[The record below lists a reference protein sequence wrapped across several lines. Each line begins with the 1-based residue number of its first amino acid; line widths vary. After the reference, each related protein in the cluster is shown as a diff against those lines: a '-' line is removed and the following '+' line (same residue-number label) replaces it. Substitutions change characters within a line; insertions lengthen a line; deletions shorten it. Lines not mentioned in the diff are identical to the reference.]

1 MKSILTSQLST
12 FNSHKNT
19 TMKHKSIF
27 SLLFFLMGV
36 GIATTSCEDML
47 TPDLTRYTE
56 NFSGRD
62 TVYFYNGILRN
73 VQDMVEQNELLG
85 DLRSDLVATT
95 KYTSD
100 SISNIVKYE
109 NKRIDGEDQLLNRAA
124 YYKVINQCNFYLAKV
139 DTTAQKNNFKY
150 MKREYAQVLNIRAWA
165 YLQLVQTYGTVPF
178 ITKPVDNADT
188 GWEKNPEKWASA
200 DNLLDLLK
208 ADLKTANV
216 IEYAN
221 GYGYPD
227 YGEYKTGNSNFSVK
241 TSYLRFYSDLILGDL
256 YLLHSANRQDYV
268 EAAKSYYKFLRRYN
282 NTTYNVAGNFAS
294 YTRSQLPNGT
304 YQYSPRV
311 DAWIGSGLNA
321 SSLGNEN
328 ITIIPSAA
336 NNTFG
341 RVLSRSVQIFGFD
354 PSSRNSTSSDVNGG
368 NVSTSGQVT
377 ISVNYRS
384 RQVGPSNA
392 YVNLCKAQS
401 YSNTEYAND
410 GTASNIN
417 YYTGVGDARLHGS
430 APIVETKEGGREESE
445 NRYIMKSAVPAS
457 VDGSGLANGYSFKHF
472 RSIYR
477 VRQVWLRYA
486 EAINRAGY
494 PRLAFAVLRDGLNR
508 QTLPTLTDSIK
519 YIDKDSV
526 YHTVTYLDST
536 SVENSSRGVFYL
548 GNDEMRRAQADPEH
562 ALFLP
567 DFVNK
572 DNNEWLSNRGI
583 HEQGCGASSVLDTIF
598 SYKNVVAKRIEE
610 EAKRTNS
617 LTASVKRQIR
627 NLRRYDA
634 TGDEE
639 EGDGPTL
646 DEIRETYKEIDEPA
660 PAEVN
665 PLEVQAVETL
675 IADECA
681 LETAYE
687 GSRMFDLIRFARH
700 MNNDASGASNFNAT
714 YGTTWLAW
722 KIARRNENLKPYESP
737 AVYDGSLYTLLLN
750 PENWYIVSPKY

>member
-1 MKSILTSQLST
+1 
-12 FNSHKNT
+12 
-19 TMKHKSIF
+19 
-27 SLLFFLMGV
+27 MGV

-56 NFSGRD
+56 NFSGHD

-139 DTTAQKNNFKY
+139 DTTAQKNNIKY

-188 GWEKNPEKWASA
+188 GWEKNPEKWATA

-208 ADLKTANV
+208 ADLKTANG

-227 YGEYKTGNSNFSVK
+227 YGEYQTGNSNFKVNTK
-241 TSYLRFYSDLILGDL
+241 YLRFYSDLILGDL
-256 YLLHSANRQDYV
+256 YLLHSANRQDYI

-282 NTTYNVAGNFAS
+282 NSTYNVTGGFATYS
-294 YTRSQLPNGT
+294 RYQLPNGT
-304 YQYSPRV
+304 YQYTPNV
-311 DAWIGSGLNA
+311 DSWIGSGLNA

-341 RVLSRSVQIFGFD
+341 RVLSRNVQIFGFD

-368 NVSTSGQVT
+368 SVSTSGQVT

-401 YSNTEYAND
+401 YSNTEYAS
-410 GTASNIN
+410 GIASNIT
-417 YYTGVGDARLHGS
+417 YFTGVGDARMYGT
-430 APIVETKEGGREESE
+430 APIVETKEGGRDENE
-445 NRYIMKSAVPAS
+445 NRYIMKSAVPSS
-457 VDGSGLANGYSFKHF
+457 VDGSGLAHGASFKHF

-486 EAINRAGY
+486 EAINRAGF
-494 PRLAFAVLRDGLNR
+494 PRLAFAVLRDGLDH

-519 YIDKDSV
+519 YINADSTK

-536 SVENSSRGVFYL
+536 SVENTSRGVFYL
-548 GNDEMRRAQADPEH
+548 GNDEMRRAQAEPEH
-562 ALFLP
+562 SLFLP
-567 DFVNK
+567 DFENK

-617 LTASVKRQIR
+617 LTASVKRHIR
-627 NLRRYDA
+627 NLRRYDVTVGDDTNTG
-634 TGDEE
+634 TGDVEE
-639 EGDGPTL
+639 DG
-646 DEIRETYKEIDEPA
+646 EQKEPA

-700 MNNDASGASNFNAT
+700 MNNDASGVPGFTPT

-722 KIARRNENLKPYESP
+722 KIARRNENLKPYEDP
-737 AVYDGSLYTLLLN
+737 TLYDGSLYTLLLDPN
-750 PENWYIVSPKY
+750 NWYIVSPKY

>member
-1 MKSILTSQLST
+1 
-12 FNSHKNT
+12 
-19 TMKHKSIF
+19 
-27 SLLFFLMGV
+27 MGV

-85 DLRSDLVATT
+85 DLRSDLVTTT

-139 DTTAQKNNFKY
+139 DTTAQKNNIKY

-188 GWEKNPEKWASA
+188 GWEKNPEKWATA

-208 ADLKTANV
+208 ADLKTANG

-227 YGEYKTGNSNFSVK
+227 YGEYQTGNSNFKVNTK
-241 TSYLRFYSDLILGDL
+241 YLRFYSDLILGDL
-256 YLLHSANRQDYV
+256 YLLHSANRQDYI

-282 NTTYNVAGNFAS
+282 NSTYNVTGGFATYS
-294 YTRSQLPNGT
+294 RYQLPNGT
-304 YQYSPRV
+304 YQYTPNV
-311 DAWIGSGLNA
+311 DSWIGSGLNA

-341 RVLSRSVQIFGFD
+341 RVLSRNVQIFGFD

-368 NVSTSGQVT
+368 SVSTSGQVT

-392 YVNLCKAQS
+392 YVNLCKTQS
-401 YSNTEYAND
+401 YSNTEYAS
-410 GTASNIN
+410 GIASNIT
-417 YYTGVGDARLHGS
+417 YFTGVGDARMYGT
-430 APIVETKEGGREESE
+430 APIVETKEGGRDENE
-445 NRYIMKSAVPAS
+445 NRYIMKSAVPSS
-457 VDGSGLANGYSFKHF
+457 VDGSGLAHGASFKHF

-486 EAINRAGY
+486 EAINRAGF
-494 PRLAFAVLRDGLNR
+494 PRLAFAVLRDGLDH

-519 YIDKDSV
+519 YINADSTK

-536 SVENSSRGVFYL
+536 SVENTSRGVFYL
-548 GNDEMRRAQADPEH
+548 GNDEMRRAQAEPEH
-562 ALFLP
+562 SLFLP
-567 DFVNK
+567 DFENK

-617 LTASVKRQIR
+617 LTASVKRHIR
-627 NLRRYDA
+627 NLRRYDVTVGDDTNTG
-634 TGDEE
+634 TGDVEE
-639 EGDGPTL
+639 DG
-646 DEIRETYKEIDEPA
+646 EQKEPA

-700 MNNDASGASNFNAT
+700 MNNDASGVPSFTPT

-722 KIARRNENLKPYESP
+722 KIARRNENLKPYEDP
-737 AVYDGSLYTLLLN
+737 TIYDGSLYTLLLD
-750 PENWYIVSPKY
+750 PSNWYIVSPKY

>member
-1 MKSILTSQLST
+1 
-12 FNSHKNT
+12 
-19 TMKHKSIF
+19 
-27 SLLFFLMGV
+27 MGV

-139 DTTAQKNNFKY
+139 DTTAQKNNIKY

-188 GWEKNPEKWASA
+188 GWEKNPEKWATA

-208 ADLKTANV
+208 ADLKTANG

-227 YGEYKTGNSNFSVK
+227 YGEYQTGNSNFKVNTK
-241 TSYLRFYSDLILGDL
+241 YLRFYSDLILGDL
-256 YLLHSANRQDYV
+256 YLLHSANRQDYI

-282 NTTYNVAGNFAS
+282 NTTYNVTGNFATYS
-294 YTRSQLPNGT
+294 RSQLPNGT
-304 YQYSPRV
+304 YQYYPRV
-311 DAWIGSGLNA
+311 DSWIGSGLNA

-341 RVLSRSVQIFGFD
+341 RVLSRNVQIFGFD

-368 NVSTSGQVT
+368 SVSTSGQVT

-401 YSNTEYAND
+401 YSNTEYAS
-410 GTASNIN
+410 GIASNIT
-417 YYTGVGDARLHGS
+417 YFTGVGDARMYGT
-430 APIVETKEGGREESE
+430 APIVETKEGGRDENE
-445 NRYIMKSAVPAS
+445 NRYIMKSAVPSS
-457 VDGSGLANGYSFKHF
+457 VDGSGLAHGASFKHF

-486 EAINRAGY
+486 EAINRAGF
-494 PRLAFAVLRDGLNR
+494 PRLAFAVLRDGLDH

-519 YIDKDSV
+519 YINADSTK

-536 SVENSSRGVFYL
+536 SVENTSRGVFYL
-548 GNDEMRRAQADPEH
+548 GNDEMRRAQAEPEH
-562 ALFLP
+562 SLFLP
-567 DFVNK
+567 DFENK

-617 LTASVKRQIR
+617 LTASVKRHIR
-627 NLRRYDA
+627 NLRRYDVTVGDDTNTG
-634 TGDEE
+634 TGDVEE
-639 EGDGPTL
+639 DG
-646 DEIRETYKEIDEPA
+646 EQKEPA

-700 MNNDASGASNFNAT
+700 MNNDASGVPGFTPT

-750 PENWYIVSPKY
+750 PDNWYIVSPKY

>member
-1 MKSILTSQLST
+1 
-12 FNSHKNT
+12 
-19 TMKHKSIF
+19 
-27 SLLFFLMGV
+27 MGV

-139 DTTAQKNNFKY
+139 DTTAQKNNIKY

-188 GWEKNPEKWASA
+188 GWEKNPEKWATA

-208 ADLKTANV
+208 ADLKTANG

-227 YGEYKTGNSNFSVK
+227 YGEYQTGNSNFKVNTK
-241 TSYLRFYSDLILGDL
+241 YLRFYSDLILGDL
-256 YLLHSANRQDYV
+256 YLLHSANRQDYI

-282 NTTYNVAGNFAS
+282 NSTYNVTGGFATYS
-294 YTRSQLPNGT
+294 RYQLPNGT
-304 YQYSPRV
+304 YQYTPNV
-311 DAWIGSGLNA
+311 DSWIGSGLNA

-341 RVLSRSVQIFGFD
+341 RVLSRNVQIFGFD

-368 NVSTSGQVT
+368 SVSTSGQVT

-401 YSNTEYAND
+401 YSNTEYAS
-410 GTASNIN
+410 GIASNIT
-417 YYTGVGDARLHGS
+417 YFTGVGDARMYGT
-430 APIVETKEGGREESE
+430 APIVETKEGGRDENE

-457 VDGSGLANGYSFKHF
+457 VDGSGLAHGASFKHF

-486 EAINRAGY
+486 EAINRAGF
-494 PRLAFAVLRDGLNR
+494 PRLAFAVLRDGIDH

-519 YIDKDSV
+519 YINADSTK

-536 SVENSSRGVFYL
+536 SVENTSRGVFYL
-548 GNDEMRRAQADPEH
+548 GNDEMRRAQAEPEH
-562 ALFLP
+562 SLFLP
-567 DFVNK
+567 DFENK

-617 LTASVKRQIR
+617 LTASVKRHIR
-627 NLRRYDA
+627 NLRRYDVTVGDDTNTG
-634 TGDEE
+634 TGDVEE
-639 EGDGPTL
+639 DG
-646 DEIRETYKEIDEPA
+646 EQKEPA

-700 MNNDASGASNFNAT
+700 MNNDASGVPGFTPT

-722 KIARRNENLKPYESP
+722 KIARRNENLKPYEDP
-737 AVYDGSLYTLLLN
+737 TIYDGRLYTLLLD
-750 PENWYIVSPKY
+750 PSNWYIVSPKY

>member
-1 MKSILTSQLST
+1 
-12 FNSHKNT
+12 
-19 TMKHKSIF
+19 MKHKSIF

-85 DLRSDLVATT
+85 DLRSDLVTTT

-139 DTTAQKNNFKY
+139 DTTAQKNNIKY

-188 GWEKNPEKWASA
+188 GWEKNPEKWATA

-208 ADLKTANV
+208 ADLKTANG

-227 YGEYKTGNSNFSVK
+227 YGEYQTGNSNFKVNTK
-241 TSYLRFYSDLILGDL
+241 YLRFYSDLILGDL
-256 YLLHSANRQDYV
+256 YLLHSANRQDYI

-282 NTTYNVAGNFAS
+282 NTTYNVTGNFATYS
-294 YTRSQLPNGT
+294 RSQLPNGT
-304 YQYSPRV
+304 YQYYPRV
-311 DAWIGSGLNA
+311 DSWIGSGLNA

-341 RVLSRSVQIFGFD
+341 RVLSRNVQIFGFD

-368 NVSTSGQVT
+368 SVSTSGQVT

-401 YSNTEYAND
+401 YSNTEYAS
-410 GTASNIN
+410 GIASNIT
-417 YYTGVGDARLHGS
+417 YFTGVGDARMHGT
-430 APIVETKEGGREESE
+430 APIVETKEGGRDETE

-457 VDGSGLANGYSFKHF
+457 VDGSGLASGYSFKHF

-486 EAINRAGY
+486 EAINRAGF
-494 PRLAFAVLRDGLNR
+494 PRLAFAVLRDGLDH

-519 YIDKDSV
+519 YINADSTK

-536 SVENSSRGVFYL
+536 SVENTSRGVFYL
-548 GNDEMRRAQADPEH
+548 GNDEMRRAQAEPEH
-562 ALFLP
+562 SLFLP
-567 DFVNK
+567 DFENK

-617 LTASVKRQIR
+617 LTASVKRHIR
-627 NLRRYDA
+627 NLRRYDVTVGDDTNTG
-634 TGDEE
+634 TGDVEE
-639 EGDGPTL
+639 DG
-646 DEIRETYKEIDEPA
+646 EQKEPA

-700 MNNDASGASNFNAT
+700 MNNDASGVPGFTPT

-722 KIARRNENLKPYESP
+722 KIARRNENLKPYEDP
-737 AVYDGSLYTLLLN
+737 TIYDGSLYTLLLD
-750 PENWYIVSPKY
+750 PSNWYIVSPKY

>member
-1 MKSILTSQLST
+1 
-12 FNSHKNT
+12 
-19 TMKHKSIF
+19 MKHKSIF

-85 DLRSDLVATT
+85 DLRSDLVTTT

-139 DTTAQKNNFKY
+139 DTTAQKNNIKY

-188 GWEKNPEKWASA
+188 GWEKNPEKWATA

-208 ADLKTANV
+208 ADLKTANG

-227 YGEYKTGNSNFSVK
+227 YGEYQTGNSNFKVNTK
-241 TSYLRFYSDLILGDL
+241 YLRFYSDLILGDL
-256 YLLHSANRQDYV
+256 YLLHSANRQDYI

-282 NTTYNVAGNFAS
+282 NSTYNVTGGFATYS
-294 YTRSQLPNGT
+294 RYQLPNGT
-304 YQYSPRV
+304 YQYTPNV
-311 DAWIGSGLNA
+311 DSWIGSGLNA

-341 RVLSRSVQIFGFD
+341 RVLSRNVQIFGFD

-368 NVSTSGQVT
+368 SVSTSGQVT

-392 YVNLCKAQS
+392 YVNLCKTQS
-401 YSNTEYAND
+401 YSNTEYAS
-410 GTASNIN
+410 GIASNIT
-417 YYTGVGDARLHGS
+417 YFTGVGDARMYGT
-430 APIVETKEGGREESE
+430 APIVETKEGGRDENE
-445 NRYIMKSAVPAS
+445 NRYIMKSAVPSS
-457 VDGSGLANGYSFKHF
+457 VDGSGLAHGASFKHF

-486 EAINRAGY
+486 EAINRAGF
-494 PRLAFAVLRDGLNR
+494 PRLAFAVLRDGLDH

-519 YIDKDSV
+519 YINADSTK

-536 SVENSSRGVFYL
+536 SVENTSRGVFYL
-548 GNDEMRRAQADPEH
+548 GNDEMRRAQAEPEH
-562 ALFLP
+562 SLFLP
-567 DFVNK
+567 DFENK
-572 DNNEWLSNRGI
+572 DNNEWLSNHGI

-617 LTASVKRQIR
+617 LTASVKRHIR
-627 NLRRYDA
+627 NLRRYDVTVGDDTNTG
-634 TGDEE
+634 TGDVEE
-639 EGDGPTL
+639 DG
-646 DEIRETYKEIDEPA
+646 EQKEPA

-700 MNNDASGASNFNAT
+700 MNNDASGVPGFTPT

-722 KIARRNENLKPYESP
+722 KIARRNENLKPYEDP
-737 AVYDGSLYTLLLN
+737 TLYDGSLYTLLLDPN
-750 PENWYIVSPKY
+750 NWYIVSPKY

>member
-1 MKSILTSQLST
+1 
-12 FNSHKNT
+12 
-19 TMKHKSIF
+19 MKHKSIF

-139 DTTAQKNNFKY
+139 DTTAQKNNIKY

-188 GWEKNPEKWASA
+188 GWEKNPEKWATA

-208 ADLKTANV
+208 ADLKTANG

-227 YGEYKTGNSNFSVK
+227 YGEYQTGNSNFKVNTK
-241 TSYLRFYSDLILGDL
+241 YLRFYSDLILGDL
-256 YLLHSANRQDYV
+256 YLLHSANRQDYI

-282 NTTYNVAGNFAS
+282 NSTYNVTGGFATYS
-294 YTRSQLPNGT
+294 RYQLPNGT
-304 YQYSPRV
+304 YQYTPNV
-311 DAWIGSGLNA
+311 DSWIGSGLNA
-321 SSLGNEN
+321 SSMGNEN

-341 RVLSRSVQIFGFD
+341 RVLSRNVQIFGFD

-368 NVSTSGQVT
+368 SVSTSGQVT

-392 YVNLCKAQS
+392 YVNLCKTQS
-401 YSNTEYAND
+401 YSNTEYAS
-410 GTASNIN
+410 GIASNIT
-417 YYTGVGDARLHGS
+417 YFTGVGDARMYGT
-430 APIVETKEGGREESE
+430 APIVETKEGGRDENE
-445 NRYIMKSAVPAS
+445 NRYIMKSAVPSS
-457 VDGSGLANGYSFKHF
+457 VDGSGLAHGASFKHF

-486 EAINRAGY
+486 EAINRAGF
-494 PRLAFAVLRDGLNR
+494 PRLAFAVLRDGIDH

-519 YIDKDSV
+519 YINADSTK

-536 SVENSSRGVFYL
+536 SVENTSRGVFYL
-548 GNDEMRRAQADPEH
+548 GNDEMRRAQAEPEH
-562 ALFLP
+562 SLFLP
-567 DFVNK
+567 DFENK

-617 LTASVKRQIR
+617 LTASVKRHIR
-627 NLRRYDA
+627 NLRRYDVTVGDDTNTG
-634 TGDEE
+634 TGDVEE
-639 EGDGPTL
+639 DG
-646 DEIRETYKEIDEPA
+646 EQKEPA

-700 MNNDASGASNFNAT
+700 MNNDASGVPGFTPT

-722 KIARRNENLKPYESP
+722 KIARRNENLKPYEDP
-737 AVYDGSLYTLLLN
+737 TIYDGSLYTLLLDPN
-750 PENWYIVSPKY
+750 NWYIVSPKY

>member
-1 MKSILTSQLST
+1 
-12 FNSHKNT
+12 
-19 TMKHKSIF
+19 
-27 SLLFFLMGV
+27 MGV

-85 DLRSDLVATT
+85 DLRSDLVTTT

-139 DTTAQKNNFKY
+139 DTTAQKNNIKY

-188 GWEKNPEKWASA
+188 GWEKNPEKWATA

-208 ADLKTANV
+208 ADLKTANG

-227 YGEYKTGNSNFSVK
+227 YGEYQTGNSNFKVNTK
-241 TSYLRFYSDLILGDL
+241 YLRFYSDLILGDL
-256 YLLHSANRQDYV
+256 YLLHSANRQDYI

-282 NTTYNVAGNFAS
+282 NSTYNVTGGFATYS
-294 YTRSQLPNGT
+294 RYQLPNGT
-304 YQYSPRV
+304 YQYTPNV
-311 DAWIGSGLNA
+311 DSWIGSGLNA

-341 RVLSRSVQIFGFD
+341 RVLSRNVQIFGFD

-368 NVSTSGQVT
+368 SVSTSGQVT

-392 YVNLCKAQS
+392 YVNLCKTQS
-401 YSNTEYAND
+401 YSNTEYAS
-410 GTASNIN
+410 GIASNIT
-417 YYTGVGDARLHGS
+417 YFTGVGDARMYGT
-430 APIVETKEGGREESE
+430 APIVETKEGGRDENE
-445 NRYIMKSAVPAS
+445 NRYIMKSAVPSS
-457 VDGSGLANGYSFKHF
+457 VDGSGLAHGASFKHF

-486 EAINRAGY
+486 EAINRAGF
-494 PRLAFAVLRDGLNR
+494 PRLAFAVLRDGLDH

-519 YIDKDSV
+519 YINADSTK

-536 SVENSSRGVFYL
+536 SVENTSRGVFYL
-548 GNDEMRRAQADPEH
+548 GNDEMRRAQAEPEH
-562 ALFLP
+562 SLFLP
-567 DFVNK
+567 DFENK

-617 LTASVKRQIR
+617 LTASVKRHIR
-627 NLRRYDA
+627 NLRRYDVTVGGDTNTG
-634 TGDEE
+634 TGDVEE
-639 EGDGPTL
+639 DG
-646 DEIRETYKEIDEPA
+646 EQKEPA

-700 MNNDASGASNFNAT
+700 MNNDASGVPGFTPT

-722 KIARRNENLKPYESP
+722 KIARRNENLKPYEDP
-737 AVYDGSLYTLLLN
+737 TLYDGSLYTLLLDPN
-750 PENWYIVSPKY
+750 NWYIVSPKY

>member
-1 MKSILTSQLST
+1 
-12 FNSHKNT
+12 
-19 TMKHKSIF
+19 
-27 SLLFFLMGV
+27 MGV

-139 DTTAQKNNFKY
+139 DTTAQKNNIKY

-188 GWEKNPEKWASA
+188 GWEKNPEKWATA

-208 ADLKTANV
+208 ADLKTANG

-227 YGEYKTGNSNFSVK
+227 YGEYQTGNSNFKVNTK
-241 TSYLRFYSDLILGDL
+241 YLRFYSDLILGDL
-256 YLLHSANRQDYV
+256 YLLHSANRQDYI

-282 NTTYNVAGNFAS
+282 NSTYNVTGGFATYS
-294 YTRSQLPNGT
+294 RYQLPNGT
-304 YQYSPRV
+304 YQYTPNV
-311 DAWIGSGLNA
+311 DSWIGSGLNA

-341 RVLSRSVQIFGFD
+341 RVLSRNVQIFGFD

-368 NVSTSGQVT
+368 SVSTSGQVT

-392 YVNLCKAQS
+392 YVNLCKTQS
-401 YSNTEYAND
+401 YSNTEYAS
-410 GTASNIN
+410 GIASNIT
-417 YYTGVGDARLHGS
+417 YFTGVGDARMYGT
-430 APIVETKEGGREESE
+430 APIVETKEGGRDENE
-445 NRYIMKSAVPAS
+445 NRYIMKSAVPSS
-457 VDGSGLANGYSFKHF
+457 VDGSGLAHGASFKHF

-486 EAINRAGY
+486 EAINRAGF
-494 PRLAFAVLRDGLNR
+494 PRLAFAVLRDGIDH

-519 YIDKDSV
+519 YINADSTK

-536 SVENSSRGVFYL
+536 SVENTSRGVFYL
-548 GNDEMRRAQADPEH
+548 GNDEMRRAQAEPEH
-562 ALFLP
+562 SLFLP
-567 DFVNK
+567 DFENK

-617 LTASVKRQIR
+617 LTASVKRHIR
-627 NLRRYDA
+627 NLRRYDVTVGDDTNTG
-634 TGDEE
+634 TGDVEE
-639 EGDGPTL
+639 DG
-646 DEIRETYKEIDEPA
+646 EQKEPA

-700 MNNDASGASNFNAT
+700 MNNDASGVPGFTPT

-722 KIARRNENLKPYESP
+722 KIARRNENLKPYEDP
-737 AVYDGSLYTLLLN
+737 TIYDGSLYTLLLD
-750 PENWYIVSPKY
+750 PSNWYIVSPKY

>member
-1 MKSILTSQLST
+1 
-12 FNSHKNT
+12 
-19 TMKHKSIF
+19 
-27 SLLFFLMGV
+27 MGV

-139 DTTAQKNNFKY
+139 DTTAQKNNIKY

-188 GWEKNPEKWASA
+188 GWEKNPEKWATA

-208 ADLKTANV
+208 ADLKTANG

-227 YGEYKTGNSNFSVK
+227 YGEYQTGNSNFKVNTK
-241 TSYLRFYSDLILGDL
+241 YLRFYSDLILGDL
-256 YLLHSANRQDYV
+256 YLLHSANRQDYI

-282 NTTYNVAGNFAS
+282 NSTYNVTGGFATYS
-294 YTRSQLPNGT
+294 RYQLPNGT
-304 YQYSPRV
+304 YQYTPNV
-311 DAWIGSGLNA
+311 DSWIGSGLNA

-341 RVLSRSVQIFGFD
+341 RVLSRNVQIFGFD

-368 NVSTSGQVT
+368 SVSTSGQVT

-401 YSNTEYAND
+401 YSNTEYAS
-410 GTASNIN
+410 GIASNIT
-417 YYTGVGDARLHGS
+417 YFTGVGDARMYGT
-430 APIVETKEGGREESE
+430 APIIETKEGGRDENE
-445 NRYIMKSAVPAS
+445 NRYIMKSAVPSS
-457 VDGSGLANGYSFKHF
+457 VDGSGLAHGASFKHF

-486 EAINRAGY
+486 EAINRAGF
-494 PRLAFAVLRDGLNR
+494 PRLAFAVLRDGIDH

-519 YIDKDSV
+519 YINADSTK

-536 SVENSSRGVFYL
+536 SVENTSRGVFYL
-548 GNDEMRRAQADPEH
+548 GNDEMRRAQAEPEH
-562 ALFLP
+562 SLFLP
-567 DFVNK
+567 DFENK

-617 LTASVKRQIR
+617 LTASVKRHIR
-627 NLRRYDA
+627 NLRRYDVTVGDDTNTG
-634 TGDEE
+634 TGDVEE
-639 EGDGPTL
+639 DG
-646 DEIRETYKEIDEPA
+646 EQKEPA

-700 MNNDASGASNFNAT
+700 MNNDASGVPGFTPT

-722 KIARRNENLKPYESP
+722 KIARRNENLKPYEDP
-737 AVYDGSLYTLLLN
+737 TLYDGSLYTLLLDPN
-750 PENWYIVSPKY
+750 NWYIVSPKY

>member
-1 MKSILTSQLST
+1 
-12 FNSHKNT
+12 
-19 TMKHKSIF
+19 
-27 SLLFFLMGV
+27 MGV

-139 DTTAQKNNFKY
+139 DTTAQKNNIKY

-188 GWEKNPEKWASA
+188 GWEKNPEKWATA

-208 ADLKTANV
+208 ADLKTANG

-227 YGEYKTGNSNFSVK
+227 YGEYQTGNSNFKVNTK
-241 TSYLRFYSDLILGDL
+241 YLRFYSDLILGDL
-256 YLLHSANRQDYV
+256 YLLHSANRQDYI

-282 NTTYNVAGNFAS
+282 NSTYNVTGGFATYS
-294 YTRSQLPNGT
+294 RYQLPNGT
-304 YQYSPRV
+304 YQYTPNV
-311 DAWIGSGLNA
+311 DSWIGSGLNA

-341 RVLSRSVQIFGFD
+341 RVLSRNVQIFGFD

-368 NVSTSGQVT
+368 SVSTSGQVT

-392 YVNLCKAQS
+392 YVNLCKTQS
-401 YSNTEYAND
+401 YSNTEYAS
-410 GTASNIN
+410 GIASNIT
-417 YYTGVGDARLHGS
+417 YFTGVGDARMYGT
-430 APIVETKEGGREESE
+430 APIVETKEGGRDENE
-445 NRYIMKSAVPAS
+445 NRYIMKSAVPSS
-457 VDGSGLANGYSFKHF
+457 VDGSGLAHGASFKHF

-486 EAINRAGY
+486 EAINRAGF
-494 PRLAFAVLRDGLNR
+494 PRLAFAVLRDGIDH

-519 YIDKDSV
+519 YINADSTK

-536 SVENSSRGVFYL
+536 SVENTSRGVFYL
-548 GNDEMRRAQADPEH
+548 GNDEMRRAQAEPEH
-562 ALFLP
+562 SLFLP
-567 DFVNK
+567 DFENK

-617 LTASVKRQIR
+617 LTASVKRMIR
-627 NLRRYDA
+627 NLRRYDVTVGDDTNTG
-634 TGDEE
+634 TGDVEE
-639 EGDGPTL
+639 DG
-646 DEIRETYKEIDEPA
+646 EQKEPA

-700 MNNDASGASNFNAT
+700 MNNDASGVPGFTPT

-750 PENWYIVSPKY
+750 PDNWYIVSPKY

>member
-1 MKSILTSQLST
+1 
-12 FNSHKNT
+12 
-19 TMKHKSIF
+19 
-27 SLLFFLMGV
+27 MGV

-139 DTTAQKNNFKY
+139 DTTAQKNNIKY

-188 GWEKNPEKWASA
+188 GWEKNPEKWATA

-208 ADLKTANV
+208 ADLKTANG

-227 YGEYKTGNSNFSVK
+227 YGEYQTGNSNFKVNTK
-241 TSYLRFYSDLILGDL
+241 YLRFYSDLILGDL
-256 YLLHSANRQDYV
+256 YLLHSANRQDYI

-282 NTTYNVAGNFAS
+282 NTTYNVTGNFATYS
-294 YTRSQLPNGT
+294 RSQLPNGT
-304 YQYSPRV
+304 YQYYPRV
-311 DAWIGSGLNA
+311 DSWIGSGLNA

-341 RVLSRSVQIFGFD
+341 RVLSRNVQIFGFD

-368 NVSTSGQVT
+368 SVSTSGQVT

-401 YSNTEYAND
+401 YSNTEYAS
-410 GTASNIN
+410 GIASNIT
-417 YYTGVGDARLHGS
+417 YFTGVGDARMHGT
-430 APIVETKEGGREESE
+430 APIVETKEGGRDETE

-457 VDGSGLANGYSFKHF
+457 VDGSGLASGYSFKHF

-486 EAINRAGY
+486 EAINRAGF
-494 PRLAFAVLRDGLNR
+494 PRLAFAVLRDGLDH

-519 YIDKDSV
+519 YINADSTK

-536 SVENSSRGVFYL
+536 SVENTSRGVFYL
-548 GNDEMRRAQADPEH
+548 GNDEMRRAQAEPEH
-562 ALFLP
+562 SLFLP
-567 DFVNK
+567 DFENK

-617 LTASVKRQIR
+617 LTASVKRHIR
-627 NLRRYDA
+627 NLRRYDVTVGDDTNTG
-634 TGDEE
+634 TGDVEE
-639 EGDGPTL
+639 DG
-646 DEIRETYKEIDEPA
+646 EQKEPA

-700 MNNDASGASNFNAT
+700 MNNDASGVPGFTPT

-750 PENWYIVSPKY
+750 PDNWYIVSPKY

>member
-1 MKSILTSQLST
+1 
-12 FNSHKNT
+12 
-19 TMKHKSIF
+19 
-27 SLLFFLMGV
+27 MGV

-139 DTTAQKNNFKY
+139 DTTAQKNNIKY

-188 GWEKNPEKWASA
+188 GWEKNPEKWATA

-208 ADLKTANV
+208 ADLKTANG

-227 YGEYKTGNSNFSVK
+227 YGEYQTGNSNFKVNTK
-241 TSYLRFYSDLILGDL
+241 YLRFYSDLILGDL
-256 YLLHSANRQDYV
+256 YLLHSANRQDYI

-282 NTTYNVAGNFAS
+282 NTTYNVTGNFATYS
-294 YTRSQLPNGT
+294 RSQLPNGT
-304 YQYSPRV
+304 YQYYPRV
-311 DAWIGSGLNA
+311 DSWIGSGLNA

-341 RVLSRSVQIFGFD
+341 RVLSRNVQIFGFD

-368 NVSTSGQVT
+368 SVSTSGQVT

-401 YSNTEYAND
+401 YSNTEYAS
-410 GTASNIN
+410 GIASNIT
-417 YYTGVGDARLHGS
+417 YFTGVGDARMHGT
-430 APIVETKEGGREESE
+430 APIVETKEGGRDETE

-457 VDGSGLANGYSFKHF
+457 VDGSGLAHGASFKHF

-486 EAINRAGY
+486 EAINRAGF
-494 PRLAFAVLRDGLNR
+494 PRLAFAVLRDGLDH

-519 YIDKDSV
+519 YINADSTK

-536 SVENSSRGVFYL
+536 SVENTSRGVFYL
-548 GNDEMRRAQADPEH
+548 GNDEMRRAQAEPEH
-562 ALFLP
+562 SLFLP
-567 DFVNK
+567 DFENK

-617 LTASVKRQIR
+617 LTASVKRHIR
-627 NLRRYDA
+627 NLRRYDVTVGDDTNTG
-634 TGDEE
+634 TGDVEE
-639 EGDGPTL
+639 DG
-646 DEIRETYKEIDEPA
+646 EQKEPA

-700 MNNDASGASNFNAT
+700 MNNDASGVPGFTPT

-722 KIARRNENLKPYESP
+722 KIARRNENLKPYEDP
-737 AVYDGSLYTLLLN
+737 TIYDGSLYTLLLD
-750 PENWYIVSPKY
+750 PSNWYIVSPKY

>member
-1 MKSILTSQLST
+1 
-12 FNSHKNT
+12 
-19 TMKHKSIF
+19 
-27 SLLFFLMGV
+27 MGV

-139 DTTAQKNNFKY
+139 DTTAQKNNIKY

-188 GWEKNPEKWASA
+188 GWEKNPEKWATA

-208 ADLKTANV
+208 ADLKTANG

-227 YGEYKTGNSNFSVK
+227 YGEYQTGNSNFKVNTK
-241 TSYLRFYSDLILGDL
+241 YLRFYSDLILGDL
-256 YLLHSANRQDYV
+256 YLLHSANRQDYI

-282 NTTYNVAGNFAS
+282 NSTYNVTGNFATYS
-294 YTRSQLPNGT
+294 RSQLPNGT
-304 YQYSPRV
+304 YQYYPRV
-311 DAWIGSGLNA
+311 DSWIGSGLNA

-341 RVLSRSVQIFGFD
+341 RVLSRNVQIFGFD

-368 NVSTSGQVT
+368 SVSTSGQVT

-401 YSNTEYAND
+401 YSNTEYAS
-410 GTASNIN
+410 GIASNIT
-417 YYTGVGDARLHGS
+417 YFTGVGDARMHGT
-430 APIVETKEGGREESE
+430 APIVETKEGGRDETE

-457 VDGSGLANGYSFKHF
+457 VDGSGLASGYSFKHF

-486 EAINRAGY
+486 EAINRAGF
-494 PRLAFAVLRDGLNR
+494 PRLAFAVLRDGIDH

-519 YIDKDSV
+519 YINADSTK

-536 SVENSSRGVFYL
+536 SVENTSRGVFYL
-548 GNDEMRRAQADPEH
+548 GNDEMRRAQAEPEH
-562 ALFLP
+562 SLFLP
-567 DFVNK
+567 DFENK

-617 LTASVKRQIR
+617 LTASVKRHIR
-627 NLRRYDA
+627 NLRRYDVTVGDDTNTG
-634 TGDEE
+634 TGDVEE
-639 EGDGPTL
+639 DG
-646 DEIRETYKEIDEPA
+646 EQKEPA

-700 MNNDASGASNFNAT
+700 MNNDASGVPGFTPT

-722 KIARRNENLKPYESP
+722 KIARRNENLKPYEDP
-737 AVYDGSLYTLLLN
+737 TLYDGSLYTLLLDPN
-750 PENWYIVSPKY
+750 NWYIVSPKY

>member
-1 MKSILTSQLST
+1 
-12 FNSHKNT
+12 
-19 TMKHKSIF
+19 
-27 SLLFFLMGV
+27 MGV

-139 DTTAQKNNFKY
+139 DTTAQKNNIKY

-188 GWEKNPEKWASA
+188 GWEKNPEKWATA

-208 ADLKTANV
+208 ADLKTANG

-227 YGEYKTGNSNFSVK
+227 YGEYQTGNSNFKVNTK
-241 TSYLRFYSDLILGDL
+241 YLRFYSDLILGDL
-256 YLLHSANRQDYV
+256 YLLHSANRQDYI

-282 NTTYNVAGNFAS
+282 NSTYNVTGGFATYS
-294 YTRSQLPNGT
+294 RYQLPNGT
-304 YQYSPRV
+304 YQYTPNV
-311 DAWIGSGLNA
+311 DSWIGSGLNA

-341 RVLSRSVQIFGFD
+341 RVLSRNVQIFGFD

-368 NVSTSGQVT
+368 SVSTSGQVT

-401 YSNTEYAND
+401 YSNTEYAS
-410 GTASNIN
+410 GIASNIT
-417 YYTGVGDARLHGS
+417 YFTGVGDARMYGT
-430 APIVETKEGGREESE
+430 APIVETKEGGRDENE
-445 NRYIMKSAVPAS
+445 NRYIMKSAVPSS
-457 VDGSGLANGYSFKHF
+457 VDGSGLAHGASFKHF

-486 EAINRAGY
+486 EAINRAGF
-494 PRLAFAVLRDGLNR
+494 PRLAFAVLRDGLDH

-519 YIDKDSV
+519 YINADSTK

-536 SVENSSRGVFYL
+536 SVENTSRGVFYL
-548 GNDEMRRAQADPEH
+548 GNDEMRRAQAEPEH
-562 ALFLP
+562 SLFLP
-567 DFVNK
+567 DFENK

-617 LTASVKRQIR
+617 LTASVKRHIR
-627 NLRRYDA
+627 NLRRYDVTVGDDTNTG
-634 TGDEE
+634 TGDVEE
-639 EGDGPTL
+639 DG
-646 DEIRETYKEIDEPA
+646 EQKEPA

-700 MNNDASGASNFNAT
+700 MNNDASGVPGFTPT

-722 KIARRNENLKPYESP
+722 KIARRNENLKPYEDP
-737 AVYDGSLYTLLLN
+737 TLYDGSLYTLLLDPN
-750 PENWYIVSPKY
+750 NWYIVSPKY

>member
-1 MKSILTSQLST
+1 
-12 FNSHKNT
+12 
-19 TMKHKSIF
+19 MKHKSIF

-139 DTTAQKNNFKY
+139 DTTAQKNNIKY

-188 GWEKNPEKWASA
+188 GWEKNPEKWATA

-208 ADLKTANV
+208 ADLKTANG

-227 YGEYKTGNSNFSVK
+227 YGEYQTGNSNFKVNTK
-241 TSYLRFYSDLILGDL
+241 YLRFYSDLILGDL
-256 YLLHSANRQDYV
+256 YLLHSANRQDYI

-282 NTTYNVAGNFAS
+282 NSTYNVTGGFATYS
-294 YTRSQLPNGT
+294 RYQLPNGT
-304 YQYSPRV
+304 YQYTPNV
-311 DAWIGSGLNA
+311 DSWIGSGLNA

-341 RVLSRSVQIFGFD
+341 RVLSRNVQIFGFD

-368 NVSTSGQVT
+368 SVSTSGQVT

-401 YSNTEYAND
+401 YSNTEYAS
-410 GTASNIN
+410 GIASNIT
-417 YYTGVGDARLHGS
+417 YFTGVGDARMYGT
-430 APIVETKEGGREESE
+430 APIVETKEGGRDENE

-457 VDGSGLANGYSFKHF
+457 VDGSGLAHGASFKHF

-486 EAINRAGY
+486 EAINRAGF
-494 PRLAFAVLRDGLNR
+494 PRLAFAVLRDGIDH

-519 YIDKDSV
+519 YINADSTK

-536 SVENSSRGVFYL
+536 SVENTSRGVFYL
-548 GNDEMRRAQADPEH
+548 GNDEMRRAQAEPEH
-562 ALFLP
+562 SLFLP
-567 DFVNK
+567 DFENK

-617 LTASVKRQIR
+617 LTASVKRHIR
-627 NLRRYDA
+627 NLRRYDVTVGDDTNTG
-634 TGDEE
+634 TGDVEE
-639 EGDGPTL
+639 DG
-646 DEIRETYKEIDEPA
+646 EQKEPA

-700 MNNDASGASNFNAT
+700 MNNDASGVPGFTPT

-722 KIARRNENLKPYESP
+722 KIARRNENLKPYEDP
-737 AVYDGSLYTLLLN
+737 TIYDGSLYTLLLD
-750 PENWYIVSPKY
+750 PSNWYIVSPKY

>member
-1 MKSILTSQLST
+1 
-12 FNSHKNT
+12 
-19 TMKHKSIF
+19 
-27 SLLFFLMGV
+27 MGV

-139 DTTAQKNNFKY
+139 DTTAQKNNIKY

-188 GWEKNPEKWASA
+188 GWEKNPEKWATA

-208 ADLKTANV
+208 ADLKTANG

-227 YGEYKTGNSNFSVK
+227 YGEYQTGNSNFKVNTK
-241 TSYLRFYSDLILGDL
+241 YLRFYSDLILGDL
-256 YLLHSANRQDYV
+256 YLLHSANRQDYI

-282 NTTYNVAGNFAS
+282 NSTYNVTGGFATYS
-294 YTRSQLPNGT
+294 RYQLPNGT
-304 YQYSPRV
+304 YQYTPNV
-311 DAWIGSGLNA
+311 DSWIGSGLNA

-341 RVLSRSVQIFGFD
+341 RVLSRNVQIFGFD

-368 NVSTSGQVT
+368 SVSTSGQVT

-401 YSNTEYAND
+401 YSNTEYAS
-410 GTASNIN
+410 GIASNIT
-417 YYTGVGDARLHGS
+417 YFTGVGDARMYGT
-430 APIVETKEGGREESE
+430 APIVETKEGGRDENE

-457 VDGSGLANGYSFKHF
+457 VDGSGLAHGASFKHF

-486 EAINRAGY
+486 EAINRAGF
-494 PRLAFAVLRDGLNR
+494 PRLAFAVLRDGIDH

-519 YIDKDSV
+519 YINADSTK

-536 SVENSSRGVFYL
+536 SVENTSRGVFYL
-548 GNDEMRRAQADPEH
+548 GNDEMRRAQAEPEH
-562 ALFLP
+562 SLFLP
-567 DFVNK
+567 DFENK

-617 LTASVKRQIR
+617 LTASVKRHIR
-627 NLRRYDA
+627 NLRRYDVTVGDDTNTG
-634 TGDEE
+634 TGDVEE
-639 EGDGPTL
+639 DG
-646 DEIRETYKEIDEPA
+646 EQKEPA

-700 MNNDASGASNFNAT
+700 MNNDASGVPGFTPT

-722 KIARRNENLKPYESP
+722 KIARRNENLKPYEDP
-737 AVYDGSLYTLLLN
+737 TIYDGSLYTLLLDPN
-750 PENWYIVSPKY
+750 NWYIVSPKY

>member
-1 MKSILTSQLST
+1 
-12 FNSHKNT
+12 
-19 TMKHKSIF
+19 
-27 SLLFFLMGV
+27 MGV

-85 DLRSDLVATT
+85 DLRSDLVTTT

-139 DTTAQKNNFKY
+139 DTTAQKNNIKY

-188 GWEKNPEKWASA
+188 GWEKNPEKWATA

-208 ADLKTANV
+208 ADLKTANG

-227 YGEYKTGNSNFSVK
+227 YGEYQTGNSNFKVNTK
-241 TSYLRFYSDLILGDL
+241 YLRFYSDLILGDL
-256 YLLHSANRQDYV
+256 YLLHSANRQDYI

-282 NTTYNVAGNFAS
+282 NSTYNVTGGFATYS
-294 YTRSQLPNGT
+294 RYQLPNGT
-304 YQYSPRV
+304 YQYTPNV
-311 DAWIGSGLNA
+311 DSWIGSGLNA

-341 RVLSRSVQIFGFD
+341 RVLSRNVQIFGFD

-368 NVSTSGQVT
+368 SVSTSGQVT

-392 YVNLCKAQS
+392 YVNLCKTQS
-401 YSNTEYAND
+401 YSNTEYAS
-410 GTASNIN
+410 GIASNIT
-417 YYTGVGDARLHGS
+417 YFTGVGDARMYGT
-430 APIVETKEGGREESE
+430 APIVETKEGGRDENE
-445 NRYIMKSAVPAS
+445 NRYIMKSAVPSS
-457 VDGSGLANGYSFKHF
+457 VDGSGLAHGASFKHF

-486 EAINRAGY
+486 EAINRAGF
-494 PRLAFAVLRDGLNR
+494 PRLAFAVLRDGLDH

-519 YIDKDSV
+519 YINADSTK

-536 SVENSSRGVFYL
+536 SVENTSRGVFYL
-548 GNDEMRRAQADPEH
+548 GNDEMRRAQAEPEH
-562 ALFLP
+562 SLFLP
-567 DFVNK
+567 DFENK

-617 LTASVKRQIR
+617 LTASVKRHIR
-627 NLRRYDA
+627 NLRRYDVTVGDDTNTG
-634 TGDEE
+634 TGDVEE
-639 EGDGPTL
+639 DG
-646 DEIRETYKEIDEPA
+646 EQKEPA

-722 KIARRNENLKPYESP
+722 KIARRNENLRPYEDP
-737 AVYDGSLYTLLLN
+737 TIYDGSLYTLLLD
-750 PENWYIVSPKY
+750 PSNWYIVSPKY

>member
-1 MKSILTSQLST
+1 
-12 FNSHKNT
+12 
-19 TMKHKSIF
+19 MKHKSIF

-85 DLRSDLVATT
+85 DLRSDLVTTT

-139 DTTAQKNNFKY
+139 DTTAQKNNIKY

-188 GWEKNPEKWASA
+188 GWEKNPEKWATA

-208 ADLKTANV
+208 ADLKTANG

-227 YGEYKTGNSNFSVK
+227 YGEYQTGNSNFKVNTK
-241 TSYLRFYSDLILGDL
+241 YLRFYSDLILGDL
-256 YLLHSANRQDYV
+256 YLLHSANRQDYI

-282 NTTYNVAGNFAS
+282 NSTYNVTGGFATYS
-294 YTRSQLPNGT
+294 RYQLPNGT
-304 YQYSPRV
+304 YQYTPNV
-311 DAWIGSGLNA
+311 DSWIGSGLNA

-341 RVLSRSVQIFGFD
+341 RVLSRNVQIFGFD

-368 NVSTSGQVT
+368 SVSTSGQVT

-392 YVNLCKAQS
+392 YVNLCKTQS
-401 YSNTEYAND
+401 YSNTEYAS
-410 GTASNIN
+410 GIASNIT
-417 YYTGVGDARLHGS
+417 YFTGVGDARMYGT
-430 APIVETKEGGREESE
+430 APIVETKEGGRDENE

-457 VDGSGLANGYSFKHF
+457 VDGSGLAHGASFKHF

-486 EAINRAGY
+486 EAINRAGF
-494 PRLAFAVLRDGLNR
+494 PRLAFAVLRDGIDH

-519 YIDKDSV
+519 YINADSTK

-536 SVENSSRGVFYL
+536 SVENTSRGVFYL
-548 GNDEMRRAQADPEH
+548 GNDEMRRAQAEPEH
-562 ALFLP
+562 SLFLP
-567 DFVNK
+567 DFENK

-617 LTASVKRQIR
+617 LTASVKRHIR
-627 NLRRYDA
+627 NLRRYDVTVGDDTNTG
-634 TGDEE
+634 TGDVEE
-639 EGDGPTL
+639 DG
-646 DEIRETYKEIDEPA
+646 EQKEPA

-700 MNNDASGASNFNAT
+700 MNNDASGVPGFTPT

-722 KIARRNENLKPYESP
+722 KIARRNENLKPYEDP
-737 AVYDGSLYTLLLN
+737 TIYDGSLYTLLLD
-750 PENWYIVSPKY
+750 PSNWYIVSPKY

>member
-85 DLRSDLVATT
+85 DLRSDLVTTT

-139 DTTAQKNNFKY
+139 DTTAQKNNIKY

-188 GWEKNPEKWASA
+188 GWEKNPEKWATA

-208 ADLKTANV
+208 ADLKTANG

-227 YGEYKTGNSNFSVK
+227 YGEYQTGNSNFKVNTK
-241 TSYLRFYSDLILGDL
+241 YLRFYSDLILGDL
-256 YLLHSANRQDYV
+256 YLLHSANRQDYI

-282 NTTYNVAGNFAS
+282 NSTYNVTGGFATYS
-294 YTRSQLPNGT
+294 RYQLPNGT
-304 YQYSPRV
+304 YQYTPNV
-311 DAWIGSGLNA
+311 DSWIGSGLNA

-341 RVLSRSVQIFGFD
+341 RVLSRNVQIFGFD

-368 NVSTSGQVT
+368 SVSTSGQVT

-401 YSNTEYAND
+401 YSNTEYAS
-410 GTASNIN
+410 GIASNIT
-417 YYTGVGDARLHGS
+417 YFTGVGDARMYGT
-430 APIVETKEGGREESE
+430 APIVETKEGGRDENE
-445 NRYIMKSAVPAS
+445 NRYIMKSAVPSS
-457 VDGSGLANGYSFKHF
+457 VDGSGLAHGASFKHF

-486 EAINRAGY
+486 EAINRAGF
-494 PRLAFAVLRDGLNR
+494 PRLAFAVLRDGLDH

-519 YIDKDSV
+519 YINADSTK

-536 SVENSSRGVFYL
+536 SVENTSRGVFYL
-548 GNDEMRRAQADPEH
+548 GNDEMRRAQAEPEH
-562 ALFLP
+562 SLFLP
-567 DFVNK
+567 DFENK

-617 LTASVKRQIR
+617 LTASVKRHIR
-627 NLRRYDA
+627 NLRRYDVTVGDDTNTG
-634 TGDEE
+634 TGDVEE
-639 EGDGPTL
+639 DG
-646 DEIRETYKEIDEPA
+646 EQKEPA

-700 MNNDASGASNFNAT
+700 MNNDASGVPGFTPT

-722 KIARRNENLKPYESP
+722 KIARRNENLKPYEDP
-737 AVYDGSLYTLLLN
+737 TIYDGSLYTLLLDPN
-750 PENWYIVSPKY
+750 NWYIVSPKY

>member
-1 MKSILTSQLST
+1 
-12 FNSHKNT
+12 
-19 TMKHKSIF
+19 
-27 SLLFFLMGV
+27 MGV

-139 DTTAQKNNFKY
+139 DTTAQKNNIKY

-188 GWEKNPEKWASA
+188 GWEKNPEKWATA

-208 ADLKTANV
+208 ADLKTANG

-227 YGEYKTGNSNFSVK
+227 YGEYQTGNSNFKVNTK
-241 TSYLRFYSDLILGDL
+241 YLRFYSDLILGDL
-256 YLLHSANRQDYV
+256 YLLHSANRQDYI

-282 NTTYNVAGNFAS
+282 NTTYNVTGNFATYS
-294 YTRSQLPNGT
+294 RSQLPNGT
-304 YQYSPRV
+304 YQYYPRV
-311 DAWIGSGLNA
+311 DSWIGSGLNA

-341 RVLSRSVQIFGFD
+341 RVLSRNVQIFGFD

-368 NVSTSGQVT
+368 SVSTSGQVT

-401 YSNTEYAND
+401 YSNTEYAS
-410 GTASNIN
+410 GIASNIT
-417 YYTGVGDARLHGS
+417 YFTGVGDARMHGT
-430 APIVETKEGGREESE
+430 APIVETKEGGRDETE

-457 VDGSGLANGYSFKHF
+457 VDGSGLASGYSFKHF

-486 EAINRAGY
+486 EAINRAGF
-494 PRLAFAVLRDGLNR
+494 PRLAFAVLRDGLDH

-519 YIDKDSV
+519 YINADSTK

-536 SVENSSRGVFYL
+536 SVENTSRGVFYL
-548 GNDEMRRAQADPEH
+548 GNDEMRRAQAEPEH
-562 ALFLP
+562 SLFLP
-567 DFVNK
+567 DFENK

-617 LTASVKRQIR
+617 LTASVKRHIR
-627 NLRRYDA
+627 NLRRYDVTVGDDTNTG
-634 TGDEE
+634 TGDVEE
-639 EGDGPTL
+639 DG
-646 DEIRETYKEIDEPA
+646 EQKEPA

-700 MNNDASGASNFNAT
+700 MNNDASGVSSFTPT

-750 PENWYIVSPKY
+750 PDNWYIVSPKY

>member
-1 MKSILTSQLST
+1 
-12 FNSHKNT
+12 
-19 TMKHKSIF
+19 
-27 SLLFFLMGV
+27 MGV

-85 DLRSDLVATT
+85 DLRSDLVTTT

-139 DTTAQKNNFKY
+139 DTTAQKNNIKY

-188 GWEKNPEKWASA
+188 GWEKNPEKWATA

-208 ADLKTANV
+208 ADLKTANG

-227 YGEYKTGNSNFSVK
+227 YGEYQTGNSNFKVNTK
-241 TSYLRFYSDLILGDL
+241 YLRFYSDLILGDL
-256 YLLHSANRQDYV
+256 YLLHSANRQDYI

-282 NTTYNVAGNFAS
+282 NTTYNVTGNFATYS
-294 YTRSQLPNGT
+294 RSQLPNGT
-304 YQYSPRV
+304 YQYYPRV
-311 DAWIGSGLNA
+311 DSWIGSGLNA

-341 RVLSRSVQIFGFD
+341 RVLSRNVQIFGFD

-368 NVSTSGQVT
+368 SVSTSGQVT

-401 YSNTEYAND
+401 YSNTEYAS
-410 GTASNIN
+410 GIASNIT
-417 YYTGVGDARLHGS
+417 YFTGVGDARMHGT
-430 APIVETKEGGREESE
+430 APIVETKEGGRDETE

-457 VDGSGLANGYSFKHF
+457 VDGSGLASGYSFKHF

-486 EAINRAGY
+486 EAINRAGF
-494 PRLAFAVLRDGLNR
+494 PRLAFAVLRDGLDH

-519 YIDKDSV
+519 YINADSTK

-536 SVENSSRGVFYL
+536 SVENTSRGVFYL
-548 GNDEMRRAQADPEH
+548 GNDEMRRAQAEPEH
-562 ALFLP
+562 SLFLP
-567 DFVNK
+567 DFENK

-617 LTASVKRQIR
+617 LTASVKRHIR
-627 NLRRYDA
+627 NLRRYDVTVGDDTNTG
-634 TGDEE
+634 TGDVEE
-639 EGDGPTL
+639 DG
-646 DEIRETYKEIDEPA
+646 EQKEPA

-700 MNNDASGASNFNAT
+700 MNNDASGVPGFTPT

-722 KIARRNENLKPYESP
+722 KIARRNENLKPYEDP
-737 AVYDGSLYTLLLN
+737 TLYDGSLYTLLLDPN
-750 PENWYIVSPKY
+750 NWYIVSPKY

>member
-1 MKSILTSQLST
+1 
-12 FNSHKNT
+12 
-19 TMKHKSIF
+19 MKHKSIF
-27 SLLFFLMGV
+27 SLLFFLIGV

-139 DTTAQKNNFKY
+139 DTTAQKNNIKY

-188 GWEKNPEKWASA
+188 GWEKNPEKWATA

-208 ADLKTANV
+208 ADLKTANG

-227 YGEYKTGNSNFSVK
+227 YGEYQTGNSNFKVNTK
-241 TSYLRFYSDLILGDL
+241 YLRFYSDLILGDL
-256 YLLHSANRQDYV
+256 YLLHSANRQDYI

-282 NTTYNVAGNFAS
+282 NTTYNVTGNFATYS
-294 YTRSQLPNGT
+294 RSQLPNGT
-304 YQYSPRV
+304 YQYYPRV
-311 DAWIGSGLNA
+311 DSWIGSGLNA

-341 RVLSRSVQIFGFD
+341 RVLSRNVQIFGFD

-368 NVSTSGQVT
+368 SVSTSGQVT

-401 YSNTEYAND
+401 YSNTEYAS
-410 GTASNIN
+410 GIASNIT
-417 YYTGVGDARLHGS
+417 YFTGVGDARMHGT
-430 APIVETKEGGREESE
+430 APIVETKEGGRDETE

-457 VDGSGLANGYSFKHF
+457 VDGSGLASGYSFKHF

-486 EAINRAGY
+486 EAINRAGF
-494 PRLAFAVLRDGLNR
+494 PRLAFAVLRDGIDH

-519 YIDKDSV
+519 YINADSTK

-536 SVENSSRGVFYL
+536 SVENTSRGVFYL
-548 GNDEMRRAQADPEH
+548 GNDEMRRAQAEPEH
-562 ALFLP
+562 SLFLP
-567 DFVNK
+567 DFENK

-617 LTASVKRQIR
+617 LTASVKRHIR
-627 NLRRYDA
+627 NLRRYDVTVGDDTNTG
-634 TGDEE
+634 TGDVEE
-639 EGDGPTL
+639 DG
-646 DEIRETYKEIDEPA
+646 EQKEPA

-700 MNNDASGASNFNAT
+700 MNNDASGVPGFTPT

-722 KIARRNENLKPYESP
+722 KIARRNENLKPYEDP
-737 AVYDGSLYTLLLN
+737 TLYDGSLYTLLLDPN
-750 PENWYIVSPKY
+750 NWYIVSPKY

>member
-1 MKSILTSQLST
+1 
-12 FNSHKNT
+12 
-19 TMKHKSIF
+19 
-27 SLLFFLMGV
+27 MGV

-85 DLRSDLVATT
+85 DLRSDLVTTT

-139 DTTAQKNNFKY
+139 DTTAQKNNIKY

-188 GWEKNPEKWASA
+188 GWEKNPEKWATA

-208 ADLKTANV
+208 ADLKTANG

-227 YGEYKTGNSNFSVK
+227 YGEYQTGNSNFKVNTK
-241 TSYLRFYSDLILGDL
+241 YLRFYSDLILGDL
-256 YLLHSANRQDYV
+256 YLLHSANRQDYI

-282 NTTYNVAGNFAS
+282 NSTYNVTGGFATYS
-294 YTRSQLPNGT
+294 RYQLPNGT
-304 YQYSPRV
+304 YQYTPNV
-311 DAWIGSGLNA
+311 DSWIGSGLNA

-328 ITIIPSAA
+328 ITIILSAA

-341 RVLSRSVQIFGFD
+341 RVLSRNVQIFGFD

-368 NVSTSGQVT
+368 SVSTSGQVT

-401 YSNTEYAND
+401 YSNTEYAS
-410 GTASNIN
+410 GIASNIT
-417 YYTGVGDARLHGS
+417 YFTGVGDARMYGT
-430 APIVETKEGGREESE
+430 APIVETKEGGRDENE
-445 NRYIMKSAVPAS
+445 NRYIMKSAVPSS
-457 VDGSGLANGYSFKHF
+457 VDGSGLAHGASFKHF

-486 EAINRAGY
+486 EAINRAGF
-494 PRLAFAVLRDGLNR
+494 PRLAFAVLRDGLDH

-519 YIDKDSV
+519 YINADSTK

-536 SVENSSRGVFYL
+536 SVENTSRGVFYL
-548 GNDEMRRAQADPEH
+548 GNDEMRRAQAEPEH
-562 ALFLP
+562 SLFLP
-567 DFVNK
+567 DFENK

-617 LTASVKRQIR
+617 LTASVKRHIR
-627 NLRRYDA
+627 NLRRYDVTVGDDTNTG
-634 TGDEE
+634 TGDVEE
-639 EGDGPTL
+639 DG
-646 DEIRETYKEIDEPA
+646 EQKEPA

-700 MNNDASGASNFNAT
+700 MNNDASGVPGFTPT

-722 KIARRNENLKPYESP
+722 KIARRNENLKPYEDP
-737 AVYDGSLYTLLLN
+737 TIYDGSLYTLLLD
-750 PENWYIVSPKY
+750 PSNWYIVSPKY

>member
-1 MKSILTSQLST
+1 
-12 FNSHKNT
+12 
-19 TMKHKSIF
+19 
-27 SLLFFLMGV
+27 MGV

-139 DTTAQKNNFKY
+139 DTTAQKNNIKY

-188 GWEKNPEKWASA
+188 GWEKNPEKWATA

-208 ADLKTANV
+208 ADLKTANG

-227 YGEYKTGNSNFSVK
+227 YGEYQTGNSNFKVNTK
-241 TSYLRFYSDLILGDL
+241 YLRFYSDLILGDL
-256 YLLHSANRQDYV
+256 YLLHSANRQDYI

-282 NTTYNVAGNFAS
+282 NSTYNVTGGFATYS
-294 YTRSQLPNGT
+294 RYQLPNGT
-304 YQYSPRV
+304 YQYTPNV
-311 DAWIGSGLNA
+311 DSWIGSGLNA

-341 RVLSRSVQIFGFD
+341 RVLSRNVQIFGFD

-368 NVSTSGQVT
+368 SVSTSGQVT

-401 YSNTEYAND
+401 YSNTEYAS
-410 GTASNIN
+410 GIASNIT
-417 YYTGVGDARLHGS
+417 YFTGVGDARMYGT
-430 APIVETKEGGREESE
+430 APIVETKEGGRDENE
-445 NRYIMKSAVPAS
+445 NRYIMKSAVPSS
-457 VDGSGLANGYSFKHF
+457 VDGSGLAHGTSFKHF

-486 EAINRAGY
+486 EAINRAGF
-494 PRLAFAVLRDGLNR
+494 PRLAFAVLRDGLDH

-519 YIDKDSV
+519 YINADSTK

-536 SVENSSRGVFYL
+536 SVENTSRGVFYL
-548 GNDEMRRAQADPEH
+548 GNDEMRRAQAEPEH
-562 ALFLP
+562 SLFLP
-567 DFVNK
+567 DFENK

-617 LTASVKRQIR
+617 LTASVKRHIR
-627 NLRRYDA
+627 NLRRYDVTVGDDTNTG
-634 TGDEE
+634 TGDVEE
-639 EGDGPTL
+639 DG
-646 DEIRETYKEIDEPA
+646 EQKEPA

-700 MNNDASGASNFNAT
+700 MNNDASGVPGFTPT

-750 PENWYIVSPKY
+750 PDNWYIVSPKY

>member
-1 MKSILTSQLST
+1 M
-12 FNSHKNT
+12 
-19 TMKHKSIF
+19 
-27 SLLFFLMGV
+27 LF
-36 GIATTSCEDML
+36 
-47 TPDLTRYTE
+47 
-56 NFSGRD
+56 
-62 TVYFYNGILRN
+62 
-73 VQDMVEQNELLG
+73 
-85 DLRSDLVATT
+85 RS
-95 KYTSD
+95 
-100 SISNIVKYE
+100 
-109 NKRIDGEDQLLNRAA
+109 
-124 YYKVINQCNFYLAKV
+124 
-139 DTTAQKNNFKY
+139 TAQKNNIKY

-188 GWEKNPEKWASA
+188 GWEKNPEKWATA

-208 ADLKTANV
+208 ADLKTANG

-227 YGEYKTGNSNFSVK
+227 YGEYQTGNSNFKVNTK
-241 TSYLRFYSDLILGDL
+241 YLRFYSDLILGDL
-256 YLLHSANRQDYV
+256 YLLHSANRQDYI

-282 NTTYNVAGNFAS
+282 NSTYNVTGGFATYS
-294 YTRSQLPNGT
+294 RYQLPNGT
-304 YQYSPRV
+304 YQYTPNV
-311 DAWIGSGLNA
+311 DSWIGSGLNA

-341 RVLSRSVQIFGFD
+341 RVLSRNVQIFGFD

-368 NVSTSGQVT
+368 SVSTSGQVT

-401 YSNTEYAND
+401 YSNTEYAS
-410 GTASNIN
+410 GIASNIT
-417 YYTGVGDARLHGS
+417 YFTGVGDARMYGT
-430 APIVETKEGGREESE
+430 APIVETKEGGRDENE
-445 NRYIMKSAVPAS
+445 NRYIMKSAVPSS
-457 VDGSGLANGYSFKHF
+457 VDGSGLAHGTSFKHF

-486 EAINRAGY
+486 EAINRAGF
-494 PRLAFAVLRDGLNR
+494 PRLAFAVLRDGLDH

-519 YIDKDSV
+519 YINADSTK

-536 SVENSSRGVFYL
+536 SVENTSRGVFYL
-548 GNDEMRRAQADPEH
+548 GNDEMRRAQAEPEH
-562 ALFLP
+562 SLFLP
-567 DFVNK
+567 DFENK

-617 LTASVKRQIR
+617 LTASVKRHIR
-627 NLRRYDA
+627 NLRRYDVTVCDDTNTG
-634 TGDEE
+634 TGDVEE
-639 EGDGPTL
+639 DG
-646 DEIRETYKEIDEPA
+646 EQKEPA

-700 MNNDASGASNFNAT
+700 MNNDASGVPGFTPT

-722 KIARRNENLKPYESP
+722 KIARRNENLKPYEDP
-737 AVYDGSLYTLLLN
+737 TLYDGSLYTLLLDPN
-750 PENWYIVSPKY
+750 NWYIVSPKY

>member
-1 MKSILTSQLST
+1 
-12 FNSHKNT
+12 
-19 TMKHKSIF
+19 MKHKSIF

-85 DLRSDLVATT
+85 DLRSDLVTTT

-139 DTTAQKNNFKY
+139 DTTAQKNNIKY

-188 GWEKNPEKWASA
+188 GWEKNPEKWATA

-208 ADLKTANV
+208 ADLKTANG

-227 YGEYKTGNSNFSVK
+227 YGEYQTGNSNFKVNTK
-241 TSYLRFYSDLILGDL
+241 YLRFYSDLILGDL
-256 YLLHSANRQDYV
+256 YLLHSANRQDYI

-282 NTTYNVAGNFAS
+282 NSTYNVTGGFATYS
-294 YTRSQLPNGT
+294 RYQLPNGT
-304 YQYSPRV
+304 YQYTPNV
-311 DAWIGSGLNA
+311 DSWIGSGLNA

-341 RVLSRSVQIFGFD
+341 RVLSRNVQIFGFD

-368 NVSTSGQVT
+368 SVSTSGQVT

-401 YSNTEYAND
+401 YSNTEYAS
-410 GTASNIN
+410 GIASNIT
-417 YYTGVGDARLHGS
+417 YFTGVGDARMYGT
-430 APIVETKEGGREESE
+430 APIVETKEGGRDENE
-445 NRYIMKSAVPAS
+445 NRYIMKSAVPSS
-457 VDGSGLANGYSFKHF
+457 VDGSGLAHGASFKHF

-486 EAINRAGY
+486 EAINRAGF
-494 PRLAFAVLRDGLNR
+494 PRLAFAVLRDGIDH

-519 YIDKDSV
+519 YINADSTK

-536 SVENSSRGVFYL
+536 SVENTSRGVFYL
-548 GNDEMRRAQADPEH
+548 GNDEMRRAQAEPEH
-562 ALFLP
+562 SLFLP
-567 DFVNK
+567 DFENK

-617 LTASVKRQIR
+617 LTASVKRHIR
-627 NLRRYDA
+627 NLRRYDVTVGDDTNTG
-634 TGDEE
+634 TGDVEE
-639 EGDGPTL
+639 DG
-646 DEIRETYKEIDEPA
+646 EQKEPA

-700 MNNDASGASNFNAT
+700 MNNDASGVPSFTPT

-722 KIARRNENLKPYESP
+722 KIARRNENLKPYEDP
-737 AVYDGSLYTLLLN
+737 TIYDGSLYTLLLD
-750 PENWYIVSPKY
+750 PSNWYIVSPKY

>member
-1 MKSILTSQLST
+1 
-12 FNSHKNT
+12 
-19 TMKHKSIF
+19 
-27 SLLFFLMGV
+27 MGV

-139 DTTAQKNNFKY
+139 DTTAQKNNIKY

-188 GWEKNPEKWASA
+188 GWEKNPEKWATA

-208 ADLKTANV
+208 ADLKTANG

-227 YGEYKTGNSNFSVK
+227 YGEYQTGNSNFKVNTK
-241 TSYLRFYSDLILGDL
+241 YLRFYSDLILGDL
-256 YLLHSANRQDYV
+256 YLLHSANRQDYI

-282 NTTYNVAGNFAS
+282 NTTYNVTGNFATYS
-294 YTRSQLPNGT
+294 RSQLPNGT
-304 YQYSPRV
+304 YQYYPRV
-311 DAWIGSGLNA
+311 DSWIGSGLNA

-341 RVLSRSVQIFGFD
+341 RVLSRNVQIFGFD

-368 NVSTSGQVT
+368 SVSTSGQVT

-401 YSNTEYAND
+401 YSNTEYAS
-410 GTASNIN
+410 GIASNIT
-417 YYTGVGDARLHGS
+417 YFTGVGDARMYGT
-430 APIVETKEGGREESE
+430 APIVETKEGGRDENE

-457 VDGSGLANGYSFKHF
+457 VDGSGLAHGASFKHF

-486 EAINRAGY
+486 EAINRAGF
-494 PRLAFAVLRDGLNR
+494 PRLAFAVLRDGLDH

-519 YIDKDSV
+519 YINADSTK

-536 SVENSSRGVFYL
+536 SVENTSRGVFYL
-548 GNDEMRRAQADPEH
+548 GNDEMRRAQAEPEH
-562 ALFLP
+562 SLFLP
-567 DFVNK
+567 DFENK

-617 LTASVKRQIR
+617 LTASVKRKIR
-627 NLRRYDA
+627 NLRRYDVTVGDDTNTG
-634 TGDEE
+634 TGDVEE
-639 EGDGPTL
+639 DG
-646 DEIRETYKEIDEPA
+646 EQKEPA

-700 MNNDASGASNFNAT
+700 MNNDASGVPGFTPT

-722 KIARRNENLKPYESP
+722 KIARRNENLKPYEDP
-737 AVYDGSLYTLLLN
+737 TIYDGSLYTLLLD
-750 PENWYIVSPKY
+750 PSNWYIVSPKY

>member
-1 MKSILTSQLST
+1 
-12 FNSHKNT
+12 
-19 TMKHKSIF
+19 
-27 SLLFFLMGV
+27 MGV

-139 DTTAQKNNFKY
+139 DTTAQKNNIKY

-188 GWEKNPEKWASA
+188 GWEKNPEKWATA

-208 ADLKTANV
+208 ADLKTANG

-227 YGEYKTGNSNFSVK
+227 YGEYQTGNSNFKVNTK
-241 TSYLRFYSDLILGDL
+241 YLRFYSDLILGDL
-256 YLLHSANRQDYV
+256 YLLHSANRQDYI

-282 NTTYNVAGNFAS
+282 NSTYNVTGGFATYS
-294 YTRSQLPNGT
+294 RYQLPNGT
-304 YQYSPRV
+304 YQYTPNV
-311 DAWIGSGLNA
+311 DSWIGSGLNA

-341 RVLSRSVQIFGFD
+341 RVLSRNVQIFGFD

-368 NVSTSGQVT
+368 SVSTSGQVT

-401 YSNTEYAND
+401 YSNTEYAS
-410 GTASNIN
+410 GIASNIT
-417 YYTGVGDARLHGS
+417 YFTGVGDARMYGT
-430 APIVETKEGGREESE
+430 APIVETKEGGRDENE
-445 NRYIMKSAVPAS
+445 NRYIMKSAVPSS
-457 VDGSGLANGYSFKHF
+457 VDGSGLAHGASFKHF

-486 EAINRAGY
+486 EAINRAGF
-494 PRLAFAVLRDGLNR
+494 PRLAFAVLRDGLDH

-519 YIDKDSV
+519 YINADSTK

-536 SVENSSRGVFYL
+536 SVENTSRGVFYL
-548 GNDEMRRAQADPEH
+548 GNDEMRRAQAEPEH
-562 ALFLP
+562 SLFLP
-567 DFVNK
+567 DFENK

-617 LTASVKRQIR
+617 LTASVKRKIR
-627 NLRRYDA
+627 NLRRYDVTVGDDTNTG
-634 TGDEE
+634 TGDVEE
-639 EGDGPTL
+639 DG
-646 DEIRETYKEIDEPA
+646 EQKEPA

-700 MNNDASGASNFNAT
+700 MNNDASGVPGFTPT

-722 KIARRNENLKPYESP
+722 KIARRNENLKPYEDP
-737 AVYDGSLYTLLLN
+737 TIYDGSLYTLLLD
-750 PENWYIVSPKY
+750 PSNWYIVSPKY

>member
-1 MKSILTSQLST
+1 
-12 FNSHKNT
+12 
-19 TMKHKSIF
+19 
-27 SLLFFLMGV
+27 MGV

-85 DLRSDLVATT
+85 DLRSDLVTTT

-139 DTTAQKNNFKY
+139 DTTAQKNNIKY

-188 GWEKNPEKWASA
+188 GWEKNPEKWATA

-208 ADLKTANV
+208 ADLKTANG

-227 YGEYKTGNSNFSVK
+227 YGEYQTGNSNFKVNTK
-241 TSYLRFYSDLILGDL
+241 YLRFYSDLILGDL
-256 YLLHSANRQDYV
+256 YLLHSANRQDYI

-282 NTTYNVAGNFAS
+282 NSTYNVTGGFATYS
-294 YTRSQLPNGT
+294 RYQLPNGT
-304 YQYSPRV
+304 YQYTPNV
-311 DAWIGSGLNA
+311 DSWIGSGLNA

-341 RVLSRSVQIFGFD
+341 RVLSRNVQIFGFD

-368 NVSTSGQVT
+368 SVSTSGQVT

-392 YVNLCKAQS
+392 YVNLCKTQS
-401 YSNTEYAND
+401 YSNTEYAS
-410 GTASNIN
+410 GIASNIT
-417 YYTGVGDARLHGS
+417 YFTGVGDARMYGT
-430 APIVETKEGGREESE
+430 APIVETKEGGRDENE
-445 NRYIMKSAVPAS
+445 NRYIMKSAVPSS
-457 VDGSGLANGYSFKHF
+457 VDGSGLAHGASFKHF

-486 EAINRAGY
+486 EAINRAGF
-494 PRLAFAVLRDGLNR
+494 PRLAFAVLRDGLDH

-519 YIDKDSV
+519 YINADSTK

-536 SVENSSRGVFYL
+536 SVENTSRGVFYL
-548 GNDEMRRAQADPEH
+548 GNDEMRRAQAEPEH
-562 ALFLP
+562 SLFLP
-567 DFVNK
+567 DFENK

-617 LTASVKRQIR
+617 LTASVKRHIR
-627 NLRRYDA
+627 NLRRYDVTVGGDTNTG
-634 TGDEE
+634 TGDVEE
-639 EGDGPTL
+639 DG
-646 DEIRETYKEIDEPA
+646 EQKEPA

-700 MNNDASGASNFNAT
+700 MNNDASGVPSFTPT

-722 KIARRNENLKPYESP
+722 KIARRNENLKPYEDP
-737 AVYDGSLYTLLLN
+737 TLYDGSLYTLLLDPN
-750 PENWYIVSPKY
+750 NWYIVSPKY

>member
-1 MKSILTSQLST
+1 
-12 FNSHKNT
+12 
-19 TMKHKSIF
+19 
-27 SLLFFLMGV
+27 MGV

-139 DTTAQKNNFKY
+139 DTTAQKNNIKY

-188 GWEKNPEKWASA
+188 GWEKNPEKWATA

-208 ADLKTANV
+208 ADLKTANG

-227 YGEYKTGNSNFSVK
+227 YGEYQTGNSNFKVNTK
-241 TSYLRFYSDLILGDL
+241 YLRFYSDLILGDL
-256 YLLHSANRQDYV
+256 YLLHSANRQDYI

-282 NTTYNVAGNFAS
+282 NSTYNVTGGFATYS
-294 YTRSQLPNGT
+294 RYQLPNGT
-304 YQYSPRV
+304 YQYTPNV
-311 DAWIGSGLNA
+311 DSWIGSGLNA

-341 RVLSRSVQIFGFD
+341 RVLSRNVQIFGFD

-368 NVSTSGQVT
+368 SVSTSGQVT

-401 YSNTEYAND
+401 YSNTEYAS
-410 GTASNIN
+410 GIASNIS
-417 YYTGVGDARLHGS
+417 YFTGVGDARMYGT
-430 APIVETKEGGREESE
+430 APIVETKEGGRDENE

-457 VDGSGLANGYSFKHF
+457 VDGSGLAHGASFKHF

-486 EAINRAGY
+486 EAINRAGF
-494 PRLAFAVLRDGLNR
+494 PRLAFAVLRDGIDH

-519 YIDKDSV
+519 YINADSTK

-536 SVENSSRGVFYL
+536 SVENTSRGVFYL
-548 GNDEMRRAQADPEH
+548 GNDEMRRAQAEPEH
-562 ALFLP
+562 SLFLP
-567 DFVNK
+567 DFENK

-617 LTASVKRQIR
+617 LTASVKRHIR
-627 NLRRYDA
+627 NLRRYDVTVGDDTNTG
-634 TGDEE
+634 TGDVEE
-639 EGDGPTL
+639 DG
-646 DEIRETYKEIDEPA
+646 EQKEPA

-700 MNNDASGASNFNAT
+700 MNNDASGVSSFTPT

-722 KIARRNENLKPYESP
+722 KIARRNENLKPYEDP
-737 AVYDGSLYTLLLN
+737 TLYDGSLYTLLLDPN
-750 PENWYIVSPKY
+750 NWYIVSPKY

>member
-1 MKSILTSQLST
+1 
-12 FNSHKNT
+12 
-19 TMKHKSIF
+19 
-27 SLLFFLMGV
+27 MGV

-139 DTTAQKNNFKY
+139 DTTAQKNNIKY

-188 GWEKNPEKWASA
+188 GWEKNPEKWATA

-208 ADLKTANV
+208 ADLKTANG

-227 YGEYKTGNSNFSVK
+227 YGEYQTGNSNFKVNTK
-241 TSYLRFYSDLILGDL
+241 YLRFYSDLILGDL
-256 YLLHSANRQDYV
+256 YLLHSANRQDYI

-282 NTTYNVAGNFAS
+282 NSTYNVTGGFATYS
-294 YTRSQLPNGT
+294 RYQLPNGT
-304 YQYSPRV
+304 YQYTPNV
-311 DAWIGSGLNA
+311 DSWIGSGLNA

-341 RVLSRSVQIFGFD
+341 RVLSRNVQIFGFD

-368 NVSTSGQVT
+368 SVSTSGQVT

-401 YSNTEYAND
+401 YSNTEYAS
-410 GTASNIN
+410 GIASNIT
-417 YYTGVGDARLHGS
+417 YFTGVGDARMYGT
-430 APIVETKEGGREESE
+430 APIVETKEGGRDENE
-445 NRYIMKSAVPAS
+445 NRYIMKSAVPSS
-457 VDGSGLANGYSFKHF
+457 VDGSGLAHGASFKHF

-486 EAINRAGY
+486 EAINRAGF
-494 PRLAFAVLRDGLNR
+494 PRLAFAVLRDGLDH

-519 YIDKDSV
+519 YINADSTK

-536 SVENSSRGVFYL
+536 SVENTSRGVFYL
-548 GNDEMRRAQADPEH
+548 GNDEMRRAQAEPEH
-562 ALFLP
+562 SLFLP
-567 DFVNK
+567 DFENK

-617 LTASVKRQIR
+617 LTASVKRHIR
-627 NLRRYDA
+627 NLRRYDVTVGDDTNTG
-634 TGDEE
+634 TGDVEE
-639 EGDGPTL
+639 DG
-646 DEIRETYKEIDEPA
+646 EQKEPA

-700 MNNDASGASNFNAT
+700 MNNDASGVPSFTPT

-722 KIARRNENLKPYESP
+722 KIARRNENLKPYEDP
-737 AVYDGSLYTLLLN
+737 TIYDGSLYTLLLD
-750 PENWYIVSPKY
+750 PSNWYIVSPKY

>member
-1 MKSILTSQLST
+1 
-12 FNSHKNT
+12 
-19 TMKHKSIF
+19 
-27 SLLFFLMGV
+27 MGV

-85 DLRSDLVATT
+85 DLRSDLVTTT

-139 DTTAQKNNFKY
+139 DTTAQKNNIKY

-188 GWEKNPEKWASA
+188 GWEKNPEKWATA

-208 ADLKTANV
+208 ADLKTANG

-227 YGEYKTGNSNFSVK
+227 YGEYQTGNSNFKVNTK
-241 TSYLRFYSDLILGDL
+241 YLRFYSDLILGDL
-256 YLLHSANRQDYV
+256 YLLHSANRQDYI

-282 NTTYNVAGNFAS
+282 NSTYNVTGGFATYS
-294 YTRSQLPNGT
+294 RYQLPNGT
-304 YQYSPRV
+304 YQYTPNV
-311 DAWIGSGLNA
+311 DSWIGSGLNA

-341 RVLSRSVQIFGFD
+341 RVLSRNVQIFGFD

-368 NVSTSGQVT
+368 SVSTSGQVT

-392 YVNLCKAQS
+392 YVNLCKTQS
-401 YSNTEYAND
+401 YSNTEYAS
-410 GTASNIN
+410 GIASNIT
-417 YYTGVGDARLHGS
+417 YFTGVGDARMYGT
-430 APIVETKEGGREESE
+430 APIVETKEGGRDENE

-457 VDGSGLANGYSFKHF
+457 VDGSGLAHGASFKHF

-486 EAINRAGY
+486 EAINRAGF
-494 PRLAFAVLRDGLNR
+494 PRLAFAVLRDGIDH

-519 YIDKDSV
+519 YINADSTK

-536 SVENSSRGVFYL
+536 SVENTSRGVFYL
-548 GNDEMRRAQADPEH
+548 GNDEMRRAQAEPEH
-562 ALFLP
+562 SLFLP
-567 DFVNK
+567 DFENK

-617 LTASVKRQIR
+617 LTASVKRHIR
-627 NLRRYDA
+627 NLRRYDVTVGDDTNTG
-634 TGDEE
+634 TGDVEE
-639 EGDGPTL
+639 DG
-646 DEIRETYKEIDEPA
+646 EQKEPA

-700 MNNDASGASNFNAT
+700 MNNDASGVPGFTPT

-722 KIARRNENLKPYESP
+722 KIARRNENLKPYEDP
-737 AVYDGSLYTLLLN
+737 TIYDGSLYTLLLD
-750 PENWYIVSPKY
+750 PSNWYIVSPKY

>member
-1 MKSILTSQLST
+1 
-12 FNSHKNT
+12 
-19 TMKHKSIF
+19 
-27 SLLFFLMGV
+27 MGV

-139 DTTAQKNNFKY
+139 DTTAQKNNIKY

-188 GWEKNPEKWASA
+188 GWEKNPEKWATA

-208 ADLKTANV
+208 ADLKTANG

-227 YGEYKTGNSNFSVK
+227 YGEYQTGNSNFKVNTK
-241 TSYLRFYSDLILGDL
+241 YLRFYSDLILGDL
-256 YLLHSANRQDYV
+256 YLLHSANRQDYI

-282 NTTYNVAGNFAS
+282 NTTYNVTGNFATYS
-294 YTRSQLPNGT
+294 RSQLPNGT
-304 YQYSPRV
+304 YQYYPRV
-311 DAWIGSGLNA
+311 DSWIGSGLNA

-341 RVLSRSVQIFGFD
+341 RVLSRNVQIFGFD

-368 NVSTSGQVT
+368 SVSTSGQVT

-401 YSNTEYAND
+401 YSNTEYAS
-410 GTASNIN
+410 GIASNIT
-417 YYTGVGDARLHGS
+417 YFTGVGDARMHGT
-430 APIVETKEGGREESE
+430 APIVETKEGGRDETE

-457 VDGSGLANGYSFKHF
+457 VDGSGLASGYSFKHF

-486 EAINRAGY
+486 EAINRAGF
-494 PRLAFAVLRDGLNR
+494 PRLAFAVLRDGLDH

-519 YIDKDSV
+519 YINADSTK

-536 SVENSSRGVFYL
+536 SVENTSRGVFYL
-548 GNDEMRRAQADPEH
+548 GNDEMRRAQAEPEH
-562 ALFLP
+562 SLFLP
-567 DFVNK
+567 DFENK

-617 LTASVKRQIR
+617 LTASVKRHIR
-627 NLRRYDA
+627 NLRRYDVTVGDDTNTG
-634 TGDEE
+634 TGDVEE
-639 EGDGPTL
+639 DG
-646 DEIRETYKEIDEPA
+646 EQKEPA

-700 MNNDASGASNFNAT
+700 MNNDASGVPGFTPT

-722 KIARRNENLKPYESP
+722 KIARRNENLKPYEDP
-737 AVYDGSLYTLLLN
+737 TLYDGSLYTLLLDPN
-750 PENWYIVSPKY
+750 NWYIVSPKY

>member
-1 MKSILTSQLST
+1 
-12 FNSHKNT
+12 
-19 TMKHKSIF
+19 
-27 SLLFFLMGV
+27 MGV

-85 DLRSDLVATT
+85 DLRSDLVTTT

-139 DTTAQKNNFKY
+139 DTTAQKNNIKY

-188 GWEKNPEKWASA
+188 GWEKNPEKWATA

-208 ADLKTANV
+208 ADLKTANG

-227 YGEYKTGNSNFSVK
+227 YGEYQTGNSNFKVNTK
-241 TSYLRFYSDLILGDL
+241 YLRFYSDLILGDL
-256 YLLHSANRQDYV
+256 YLLHSANRQDYI

-282 NTTYNVAGNFAS
+282 NSTYNVTGGFATYS
-294 YTRSQLPNGT
+294 RYQLPNGT
-304 YQYSPRV
+304 YQYTPNV
-311 DAWIGSGLNA
+311 DSWIGSGLNA

-341 RVLSRSVQIFGFD
+341 RVLSRNVQIFGFD

-368 NVSTSGQVT
+368 SVSTSGQVT

-401 YSNTEYAND
+401 YSNTEYAS
-410 GTASNIN
+410 GIASNIT
-417 YYTGVGDARLHGS
+417 YFTGVGDARMHGT
-430 APIVETKEGGREESE
+430 APIVETKEGGRDETE

-457 VDGSGLANGYSFKHF
+457 VDGSGLASGYSFKHF

-486 EAINRAGY
+486 EAINRAGF
-494 PRLAFAVLRDGLNR
+494 PRLAFAVLRDGLDH

-519 YIDKDSV
+519 YINADSTK

-536 SVENSSRGVFYL
+536 SVENTSRGVFYL
-548 GNDEMRRAQADPEH
+548 GNDEMRRAQAEPEH
-562 ALFLP
+562 SLFLP
-567 DFVNK
+567 DFENK

-617 LTASVKRQIR
+617 LTASVKRHIR
-627 NLRRYDA
+627 NLRRYDVTVGDDTNTG
-634 TGDEE
+634 TGDVEE
-639 EGDGPTL
+639 DG
-646 DEIRETYKEIDEPA
+646 EQKEPA

-700 MNNDASGASNFNAT
+700 MNNDASGVPGFTPT

-722 KIARRNENLKPYESP
+722 KIARRNENLKPYEDP
-737 AVYDGSLYTLLLN
+737 TLYDGSLYTLLLDPN
-750 PENWYIVSPKY
+750 NWYIVSPKY

>member
-1 MKSILTSQLST
+1 
-12 FNSHKNT
+12 
-19 TMKHKSIF
+19 
-27 SLLFFLMGV
+27 MGV

-85 DLRSDLVATT
+85 DLRSDLVTTT

-139 DTTAQKNNFKY
+139 DTTAQKNNIKY

-188 GWEKNPEKWASA
+188 GWEKNPEKWATA

-208 ADLKTANV
+208 ADLKTANG

-227 YGEYKTGNSNFSVK
+227 YGEYQTGNSNFKVNTK
-241 TSYLRFYSDLILGDL
+241 YLRFYSDLILGDL
-256 YLLHSANRQDYV
+256 YLLHSANRQDYI

-282 NTTYNVAGNFAS
+282 NSTYNVTGGFATYS
-294 YTRSQLPNGT
+294 RYQLPNGT
-304 YQYSPRV
+304 YQYTPNV
-311 DAWIGSGLNA
+311 DSWIGSGLNA

-341 RVLSRSVQIFGFD
+341 RVLSRNVQIFGFD

-368 NVSTSGQVT
+368 SVSTSGQVT

-401 YSNTEYAND
+401 YSNTEYAS
-410 GTASNIN
+410 GIASNII
-417 YYTGVGDARLHGS
+417 YFTGVGDARMYGT
-430 APIVETKEGGREESE
+430 APIVETKEGGRDENE

-457 VDGSGLANGYSFKHF
+457 VDGSGLAHGASFKHF

-486 EAINRAGY
+486 EAINRAGF
-494 PRLAFAVLRDGLNR
+494 PRLAFAVLRDGLDH

-519 YIDKDSV
+519 YINADSTK

-536 SVENSSRGVFYL
+536 SVENTSRGVFYL
-548 GNDEMRRAQADPEH
+548 GNDEMRRAQAEPEH
-562 ALFLP
+562 SLFLP
-567 DFVNK
+567 DFENK

-617 LTASVKRQIR
+617 LTASVKRHIR
-627 NLRRYDA
+627 NLRRYDVTVGDDTNTG
-634 TGDEE
+634 TGDVEE
-639 EGDGPTL
+639 DG
-646 DEIRETYKEIDEPA
+646 EQKEPA

-700 MNNDASGASNFNAT
+700 MNNDASGVSSFTPT

-722 KIARRNENLKPYESP
+722 KIARRNENLKPYEDPSI
-737 AVYDGSLYTLLLN
+737 YDGSLYTLLLD
-750 PENWYIVSPKY
+750 PSNWYIVSPKY

>member
-1 MKSILTSQLST
+1 
-12 FNSHKNT
+12 
-19 TMKHKSIF
+19 
-27 SLLFFLMGV
+27 MGV

-85 DLRSDLVATT
+85 DLRSDLVTTT

-139 DTTAQKNNFKY
+139 DTTAQKNNIKY

-188 GWEKNPEKWASA
+188 GWEKNPEKWATA

-208 ADLKTANV
+208 ADLKTANG

-227 YGEYKTGNSNFSVK
+227 YGEYQTGNSNFKVNTK
-241 TSYLRFYSDLILGDL
+241 YLRFYSDLILGDL
-256 YLLHSANRQDYV
+256 YLLHSANRQDYI

-282 NTTYNVAGNFAS
+282 NSTYNVTGGFATYS
-294 YTRSQLPNGT
+294 RYQLPNGT
-304 YQYSPRV
+304 YQYTPNV
-311 DAWIGSGLNA
+311 DSWIGSGLNA

-341 RVLSRSVQIFGFD
+341 RVLSRNVQIFGFD

-368 NVSTSGQVT
+368 SVSTSGQVT

-401 YSNTEYAND
+401 YSNTEYAS
-410 GTASNIN
+410 GIASNIT
-417 YYTGVGDARLHGS
+417 YFTGVGDARMYGT
-430 APIVETKEGGREESE
+430 APIIETKEGGRDENE
-445 NRYIMKSAVPAS
+445 NRYIMKSAVPSS
-457 VDGSGLANGYSFKHF
+457 VDGSGLAHGASFKHF

-486 EAINRAGY
+486 EAINRAGF
-494 PRLAFAVLRDGLNR
+494 PRLAFAVLRDGIDH

-519 YIDKDSV
+519 YINADSTK

-536 SVENSSRGVFYL
+536 SVENTSRGVFYL
-548 GNDEMRRAQADPEH
+548 GNDEMRRAQAEPEH
-562 ALFLP
+562 SLFLP
-567 DFVNK
+567 DFENK

-617 LTASVKRQIR
+617 LTASVKRHIR
-627 NLRRYDA
+627 NLRRYDVTVGDDTNTG
-634 TGDEE
+634 TGDVEE
-639 EGDGPTL
+639 DG
-646 DEIRETYKEIDEPA
+646 EQKEPA

-700 MNNDASGASNFNAT
+700 MNNDASGVPGFTPT

-722 KIARRNENLKPYESP
+722 KIARRNENLKPYEDP
-737 AVYDGSLYTLLLN
+737 TLYDGSLYTLLLDPN
-750 PENWYIVSPKY
+750 NWYIVSPKY

>member
-1 MKSILTSQLST
+1 
-12 FNSHKNT
+12 
-19 TMKHKSIF
+19 MKHKSIF

-85 DLRSDLVATT
+85 DLRSDLVTTT

-139 DTTAQKNNFKY
+139 DTTAQKNNIKY

-188 GWEKNPEKWASA
+188 GWEKNPEKWATA

-208 ADLKTANV
+208 ADLKTANG

-227 YGEYKTGNSNFSVK
+227 YGEYQTGNSNFKVNTK
-241 TSYLRFYSDLILGDL
+241 YLRFYSDLILGDL
-256 YLLHSANRQDYV
+256 YLLHSANRQDYI

-282 NTTYNVAGNFAS
+282 NSTYNVTGGFATYS
-294 YTRSQLPNGT
+294 RYQLPNGT
-304 YQYSPRV
+304 YQYTPNV
-311 DAWIGSGLNA
+311 DSWIGSGLNA

-341 RVLSRSVQIFGFD
+341 RVLSRNVQIFGFD

-368 NVSTSGQVT
+368 SVSTSGQVT

-392 YVNLCKAQS
+392 YVNLCKTQS
-401 YSNTEYAND
+401 YSNTEYAS
-410 GTASNIN
+410 GIASNIT
-417 YYTGVGDARLHGS
+417 YFTGVGDARMYGT
-430 APIVETKEGGREESE
+430 APIVETKEGGRDENE
-445 NRYIMKSAVPAS
+445 NRYIMKSAVPSS
-457 VDGSGLANGYSFKHF
+457 VDGSGLAHGASFKHF

-486 EAINRAGY
+486 EAINRAGF
-494 PRLAFAVLRDGLNR
+494 PRLAFAVLRDGLDH

-519 YIDKDSV
+519 YINADSTK

-536 SVENSSRGVFYL
+536 SVENTSRGVFYL
-548 GNDEMRRAQADPEH
+548 GNDEMRRAQAEPEH
-562 ALFLP
+562 SLFLP
-567 DFVNK
+567 DFENK

-617 LTASVKRQIR
+617 LTASVKRHIR
-627 NLRRYDA
+627 NLRRYDVTVGDDTNTG
-634 TGDEE
+634 TGDVEE
-639 EGDGPTL
+639 DG
-646 DEIRETYKEIDEPA
+646 EQKEPA

-700 MNNDASGASNFNAT
+700 MNNDASGVPGFTPT

-722 KIARRNENLKPYESP
+722 KIARRNENLKPYEDP
-737 AVYDGSLYTLLLN
+737 TIYDGSLYTLLLDPN
-750 PENWYIVSPKY
+750 NWYIVSPKY